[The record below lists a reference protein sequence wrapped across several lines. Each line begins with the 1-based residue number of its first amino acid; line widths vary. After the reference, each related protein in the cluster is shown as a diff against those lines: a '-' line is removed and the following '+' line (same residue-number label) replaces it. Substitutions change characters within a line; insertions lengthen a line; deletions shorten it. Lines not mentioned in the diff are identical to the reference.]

1 MKLSIPCNWDMELI
15 EATKDLPVY
24 DFYGAI
30 ATTPIGH
37 GRPALII
44 PDVDENFVAEYIK
57 KVHSTNRK
65 FSYVLNATTMGN
77 LEFDPKFHRTIL
89 KYLQWLVNIGV
100 DAVHVSIPYLMEII
114 INQFPKLKVTTSVMA
129 HTCSVDMAKEFERM
143 GVSAINLSLEVN
155 RDFKAIR
162 AIRKA
167 VKIPLILIPNLADL
181 HQCPYRHYHY
191 SILGYTSQTH
201 NIDKARRYWAMQPC
215 KMYCN
220 ERKLSEP
227 LEILKSCFIRPED
240 LKFYEKEGI
249 DVFKLSGRHQNTEWI
264 MKVARAYAN
273 REYKGNLVDIIDA
286 IIMNKKDIREF
297 HPEFITESDPEIQ
310 AVPEFYSW
318 SRLDL
323 SASDVVNI
331 NNTRLNGF
339 IDHFVNN
346 GCNPSIDC
354 DECGYCAKWVDK
366 AVKIN
371 PDLSKQY
378 LEAIKKHRNALLMS
392 KFAKEVEELE
402 WDKRVKAAFENTM
415 SIIPL
420 LFRKVAKT
428 AISTNAEKLAK
439 ERGSSI
445 VEEEDLA
452 KAFRESVPSKFQGKM
467 KEKLKSNGIDI
478 TKFRD

>member
-1 MKLSIPCNWDMELI
+1 
-15 EATKDLPVY
+15 
-24 DFYGAI
+24 
-30 ATTPIGH
+30 
-37 GRPALII
+37 
-44 PDVDENFVAEYIK
+44 
-57 KVHSTNRK
+57 
-65 FSYVLNATTMGN
+65 
-77 LEFDPKFHRTIL
+77 
-89 KYLQWLVNIGV
+89 
-100 DAVHVSIPYLMEII
+100 
-114 INQFPKLKVTTSVMA
+114 
-129 HTCSVDMAKEFERM
+129 MAKEYERM

-220 ERKLSEP
+220 DRKLSEP
-227 LEILKSCFIRPED
+227 VEILKSCFIRPED

-249 DVFKLSGRHQNTEWI
+249 DIFKLSGRHQNTKWI
-264 MKVARAYAN
+264 MKVAKAYAK

-297 HPEFITESDPEIQ
+297 RPEFITESDPEIQ

-318 SRLDL
+318 SRLDF

-331 NNTRLNGF
+331 DNTKLNGF
-339 IDHFVNN
+339 IDYFADD

-366 AVKIN
+366 VVTIS

-378 LEAIKKHRNALLMS
+378 LEAIKKHRNALLVS
-392 KFAKEVEELE
+392 KFAKEVEEME
-402 WDKRVKAAFENTM
+402 WNKQVRVIFANM
-415 SIIPL
+415 ISSIPQMV
-420 LFRKVAKT
+420 RKVAMPAVT
-428 AISTNAEKLAK
+428 ANAEKLAK
-439 ERGSSI
+439 ERGASI

-452 KAFRESVPSKFQGKM
+452 KAFLESCPSEFQDQM
-467 KEKLKSNGIDI
+467 SEKLKSNGIDI
-478 TKFRD
+478 TKFRY